1 MKKSL
6 LLLLSLA
13 SCAIADTAL
22 TLSANDVDIS
32 GLYVVA
38 GGGIPAFSM
47 TVQERLGDSSLY
59 EATYKFGEAE
69 YAGTF
74 GVASNYPIL
83 NEGGES
89 LTLQGQM
96 GIDMTTCLTDPEFIA
111 WISGKPDALSV
122 QVNSPI
128 TLTLTLD
135 KGTET
140 GSMTREVTGLYY
152 YKVDASFPLETPVT
166 YQGLYVGGAEPIF
179 KQLVPEPATATL
191 SLLALAG
198 LCARRRRKS

>member
-22 TLSANDVDIS
+22 TLSANDVDIT
-32 GLYVVA
+32 GLYVAA
-38 GGGIPAFSM
+38 GASIPAFSM
-47 TVQERLGDSSLY
+47 TVQERRGDSSQY
-59 EATYKFGEAE
+59 KATYTFGEAE
-69 YAGTF
+69 YVGTF
-74 GVASNYPIL
+74 SVAYNYPIL

-96 GIDMTTCLTDPEFIA
+96 GIDDTACLTDPEFTA
-111 WISGKPDALSV
+111 WISGKSDALSV
-122 QVNSPI
+122 QITSPI

-152 YKVDASFPLETPVT
+152 YKEDASLPLETPVT
-166 YQGLYVGGAEPIF
+166 YQGVYVGGAEPIF
-179 KQLVPEPATATL
+179 KQLVPEPTTATL

-198 LCARRRRKS
+198 LCVRRRRS

>member
-22 TLSANDVDIS
+22 TLSANDVDFS
-32 GLYVVA
+32 GLYVA
-38 GGGIPAFSM
+38 GGSIPSFSM
-47 TVQERLGDSSLY
+47 TVQERYGLSSLY
-59 EATYKFGEAE
+59 EATYTFGEAE

-74 GVASNYPIL
+74 RVESINPIL

-96 GIDMTTCLTDPEFIA
+96 RIDDTAYLTDSEFIA
-111 WISGKPDALSV
+111 WISGKPDVSV
-122 QVNSPI
+122 QINSPI
-128 TLTLTLD
+128 DLTLTLV

-152 YKVDASFPLETPVT
+152 YKVDAAFPLETPVT
-166 YQGLYVGGAEPIF
+166 YQGVYVGGAEPIF

-198 LCARRRRKS
+198 LCVRRRRS

>member
-22 TLSANDVDIS
+22 TLSAKDVDIS
-32 GLYVVA
+32 GLYVEA
-38 GGGIPAFSM
+38 GAGIPSFSM
-47 TVQERLGDSSLY
+47 TVHERLGDSPQY
-59 EATYKFGEAE
+59 EATYTFGEAE

-74 GVASNYPIL
+74 SVASNYPIL

-89 LTLQGQM
+89 LTLQGSM
-96 GIDMTTCLTDPEFIA
+96 GIDSVSVLQDSNFMA
-111 WISGKPDALSV
+111 WIGGKPNALSV
-122 QVNSPI
+122 QITSPI
-128 TLTLTLD
+128 TLTLTLV

-152 YKVDASFPLETPVT
+152 YKEDASFPLETPVT

-198 LCARRRRKS
+198 LCVRRRRS